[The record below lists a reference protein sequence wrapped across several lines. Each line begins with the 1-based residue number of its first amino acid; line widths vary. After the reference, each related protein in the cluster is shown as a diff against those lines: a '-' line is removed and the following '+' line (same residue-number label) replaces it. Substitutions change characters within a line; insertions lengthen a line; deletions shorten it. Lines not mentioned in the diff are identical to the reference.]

1 MSVVF
6 LVQNEAQLRGGIEW
20 CALFSESMDAPLRIA
35 VLGENDVLQRHCE
48 KSVRSM
54 SPQVKRGDLQVETI
68 PAEMD
73 AIRDQCK
80 SWAARLVV
88 MVHTIDAKSW
98 QPPLFESTSDRTIWL
113 RPSGEPPMHSR
124 QLCTSRSAK
133 TELVNRFFAKLFRR
147 LPRQFVSIEPV
158 DQPLDLEPGGLLL
171 VPIQNASNQRE
182 LYQSMM
188 NMMNSESNFSV
199 GVFCDRHKVF
209 PGIWS
214 AMRRWSDS
222 VAPPLERTQ
231 RIALQQDLEEGS
243 RPSWEFLLLISASSI
258 LAAFGLIQNSAA
270 VIIGAM
276 LIAPLMTP
284 ILGGGMAL
292 SIGNRPLMRRAFL
305 SITLGFAGALVTS
318 TLFGLVFRLFDNRDL
333 SLVEQ
338 TEMWARCNPSVL
350 DACVG
355 LVGGM
360 AAAYARTRSHLSS
373 ALAGAAIAAALVPPI
388 TTAGL
393 QIAMGVW
400 ETNQRGTPILGPL
413 MVVFVNILTIL
424 VGSSWILW
432 MRGL

>member
-1 MSVVF
+1 
-6 LVQNEAQLRGGIEW
+6 
-20 CALFSESMDAPLRIA
+20 
-35 VLGENDVLQRHCE
+35 
-48 KSVRSM
+48 
-54 SPQVKRGDLQVETI
+54 
-68 PAEMD
+68 
-73 AIRDQCK
+73 
-80 SWAARLVV
+80 
-88 MVHTIDAKSW
+88 
-98 QPPLFESTSDRTIWL
+98 
-113 RPSGEPPMHSR
+113 
-124 QLCTSRSAK
+124 
-133 TELVNRFFAKLFRR
+133 
-147 LPRQFVSIEPV
+147 
-158 DQPLDLEPGGLLL
+158 
-171 VPIQNASNQRE
+171 
-182 LYQSMM
+182 
-188 NMMNSESNFSV
+188 
-199 GVFCDRHKVF
+199 
-209 PGIWS
+209 
-214 AMRRWSDS
+214 
-222 VAPPLERTQ
+222 
-231 RIALQQDLEEGS
+231 
-243 RPSWEFLLLISASSI
+243 SWEFLLLISASSI

-432 MRGL
+432 MRGLRNRKSNPNPNATRSDRFRFRMIVLLLTLIVIVLIEVMRFE